1 MAQNKLQQHPRR
13 ETSRGGRT
21 SSSRKPRLAERSRT
35 NQPARILEPGDRTY
49 RLLAE
54 TLREGSVVGV
64 PTETV
69 YGLAAHALDKGAC
82 EKIFLVKGRPTSDP
96 LIVHVRSLREA
107 EKLAVFSDQ
116 ARAVAKAFWP
126 GPLTIVLPKRPH
138 VPGIVTA
145 GLESVALRVPRHPV
159 FRALLKVCGL
169 PLAAPS
175 ANLFGYI
182 SPTTAQHVQE
192 GLGDRIP
199 YILDGGRSHVGVEST
214 ILDARDPQRLRILRP
229 GVVTAEAI
237 SRALRERGDTRV
249 AKPSATARSK
259 TVRTSEAQV
268 APGMLTRHY
277 SPTTPLRLVRRIT
290 PQQVRSQSGRTG
302 WLFYTRPRELP
313 PGVSRR
319 DAFWLSEQG
328 KPEQAARRLFGL
340 LRQLDR
346 AGYARIVAEVAPPSL
361 LADAINDRLK
371 RAAAKVR

>member
-1 MAQNKLQQHPRR
+1 MA
-13 ETSRGGRT
+13 ETSRTG
-21 SSSRKPRLAERSRT
+21 K
-35 NQPARILEPGDRTY
+35 QARILKPTDRAY
-49 RLLAE
+49 RLLAR
-54 TLREGSVVGV
+54 TLRDGGVVGV

-69 YGLAAHALDKGAC
+69 YGLAAHALDEGAC

-96 LIVHVRSLREA
+96 LIVHVRSLQDA
-107 EKLAVFSDQ
+107 EKLAMFSDQ

-145 GLESVALRVPRHPV
+145 GLDSVAVRVPRHPV

-182 SPTTAQHVQE
+182 SPTTAQHVQA

-199 YILDGGRSHVGVEST
+199 YILDGGSSRIGVEST
-214 ILDARDPQRLRILRP
+214 ILDARDPNRLRILRP
-229 GVVTAEAI
+229 GVITAEAI
-237 SRALRERGDTRV
+237 SRTVREGGGKPV
-249 AKPSATARSK
+249 AKSLNRPRSK
-259 TVRTSEAQV
+259 KAQPGEAQV

-277 SPTTPLRLVRRIT
+277 SPATPLHLVGRIT
-290 PQQVRSQSGRTG
+290 SRQVRSASEQTG
-302 WLFYTRPRELP
+302 WLFYSRPVEIP
-313 PGVSRR
+313 EGVSRR
-319 DAFWLSEQG
+319 DVFWLCEKG

-340 LRQLDR
+340 LRRLDA
-346 AGYARIVAEVAPPSL
+346 AGYARIVAESAPPSL

-371 RAAAKVR
+371 RAAAKAG